1 MTGARPII
9 GAGVLVLEAGIA
21 GLGVVVHFGLT
32 AEYGDINDSA
42 IEGTLAGF
50 TTGVGVLALVLVAV
64 VGLMAFALSPLR
76 SLRVA
81 AVLLPGAMVLG
92 MLAVTPAALGQKLD
106 VQYDVTPQCS
116 SGEKATG
123 GPSPYLRDARESQQA
138 YESIEHVVLF
148 GGGGSSGVGGCEV
161 GFVATEDVDVDVD
174 GHYRDALV
182 EGGWRL
188 LEQEGGHL
196 RAERGEMAFEL
207 AVCGDGGVMWA
218 GRRGSGGGG
227 GCAGDGVASLPGED
241 EVADASRQ
249 AVHP

>member
-42 IEGTLAGF
+42 VEGTLSGF
-50 TTGVGVLALVLVAV
+50 TTGVGALALVLVAV
-64 VGLMAFALSPLR
+64 VGLLAFALSPLR
-76 SLRVA
+76 GLRVA

-106 VQYDVTPQCS
+106 VQYDATPQCF
-116 SGEKATG
+116 SGEEATG
-123 GPSPYLRDARESQQA
+123 GPSPYLRAARESQQA
-138 YESIEHVVLF
+138 YGSIEHVVLF

-161 GFVATEDVDVDVD
+161 GFVVTDDVDVV

-188 LEQEGGHL
+188 LEDEGGHL
-196 RAERGEMAFEL
+196 RAERGETAFEL

-218 GRRGSGGGG
+218 GRRASGGG
-227 GCAGDGVASLPGED
+227 GCADDGVASLPGED

-249 AVHP
+249 TVHP